1 MKRFILLV
9 FILFNL
15 NIFAEETKED
25 TLYYTWIPSLVTS
38 LNLSQIAFSNW
49 TKGGENSIAWT
60 SAVDF
65 GLDRRGEL
73 WTLRNQFKAAYG
85 RTKLGGG
92 NFRTNENE
100 LYLENVLSYN
110 IGWEID
116 PYISNTIRTQI
127 TEGFDYKDGKA
138 IKISDFF
145 DPGYITQGI
154 GFTYDK
160 FTKFK
165 TRLGVAFQE
174 TITDQFTS
182 YSDDPETDE
191 IESFKF
197 ETGIESV
204 STGEVEFAENMLL
217 KTKLRLFTRFE
228 SLDIWDVRWDNT
240 IVAKVNSAVNVNF
253 TYLLLYEKSQ
263 SPTAQ
268 MKQTL
273 QFGLVYTIF

>member
-1 MKRFILLV
+1 MKKVLFLIT
-9 FILFNL
+9 ILFYA
-15 NIFAEETKED
+15 NIFAEETETD
-25 TLYYTWIPSLVTS
+25 TLYYVWIPSLVTS
-38 LNLSQIAFSNW
+38 ANLSQVAFSNW

-60 SAVDF
+60 ALTDF

-116 PYISNTIRTQI
+116 PYVSNTVRTQI
-127 TEGFDYKDGKA
+127 TQGFDYKDGEAK
-138 IKISDFF
+138 KIADFF
-145 DPGYITQGI
+145 DPGYITQSI

-160 FTKFK
+160 LTTIK
-165 TRLGVAFQE
+165 TRVGLAFQE
-174 TITDQFTS
+174 TITDEFRT
-182 YSDDPETDE
+182 YSDDPDTEE

-197 ETGIESV
+197 ETGMESV
-204 STGEVEFAENMLL
+204 TTGEIDVAENMRY
-217 KTKLRLFTRFE
+217 KSKLRLFTRFE
-228 SLDIWDVRWDNT
+228 DIDVWDVRWDNS
-240 IVAKVNSAVNVNF
+240 IVAKVNSFINVNF

-263 SPTAQ
+263 SPTTQ

-273 QFGLVYTIF
+273 QLGLTYTIF